1 MIRQGKRD
9 DLTVARLRAQAVQL
23 PAGSPPPAATALASR
38 KRKPSLWGSG
48 NGNFASSGNHG
59 SASVRGTK
67 WLIFEQCGG
76 ITGTFVKKGVVAF
89 RNFYTGRTTLV
100 QGGQTA
106 FARPPA
112 APTP

>member
-1 MIRQGKRD
+1 M
-9 DLTVARLRAQAVQL
+9 ARLLGRQQCTPAAD
-23 PAGSPPPAATALASR
+23 AGSGRNALASR

-76 ITGTFVKKGVVAF
+76 ITGTFVKQGVVAF

-100 QGGQTA
+100 RRGQTA
-106 FARPPA
+106 FARPLGP
-112 APTP
+112 PRSR